1 MALNVGEVI
10 ATLKADTS
18 QFTTGINAANNKL
31 DQLGKSI
38 QQSNSRFTAFL
49 KSGIITS
56 AGAVITS
63 QLTEP
68 LIGVAKSAILA
79 ADQLEQ
85 ASIAY
90 TTLLGSG
97 EAAQKM
103 MNDMRAFAASTP
115 FEFPELLEAGK
126 RLLAMGFN
134 AKQII
139 PVLTNVGNAVAG
151 VGGDVGVMNRVILA
165 MGQIQAKGQL
175 MSGEMRQLAEAGIPA
190 WEFLAKFLN
199 VTIPEAMDMVTKKQ
213 VSGAQAITAL
223 QAGMAAKFGGMME
236 QQSKTIT
243 GVLANLQDTLGFI
256 LTEIGVEL
264 VKTLNLKEI
273 IGNIRDFAQSFLT
286 WFQSL
291 DDGTK
296 RTILVLTGAFAA
308 GGPILVAVGAFM
320 AAMTVITAP
329 MLATGAIITG
339 IVAGVGLIIANW
351 TSLKNQA
358 IAIWTGLRDGVV
370 KIVTDTY
377 TGIKTYL
384 SDKLMAI
391 VQPVQQFSNNVLNIF
406 KRLRYELVGGSEVPD
421 MVQEIGDHM
430 RMLDKNMTAPARV
443 AAQGTWTVFRD
454 LAGKMDTV
462 SQQIATTMVSV
473 WTSTSNTISNA
484 LATQLIK
491 GNDWKATME
500 SISISV
506 LSTFLNL
513 GIQLIAQKGLQLA
526 VWTAQNAGILAGEST
541 TAAGVVSIW
550 TAATASVTGALGAM
564 TGAIAAFFTGTI
576 IPMFAT
582 VGEVVMTFLS
592 AIATS
597 LDISIFGAP
606 FSIPVWAA
614 VGLVAA
620 AVGVISAFSFGA
632 FAEGG
637 IVQGPMMGLV
647 GEAGPEAI
655 IPLSQLASMGFGG
668 GQQTVIVELDGK
680 VLTRSV
686 FDNMGGTLRIR
697 GVRA

>member
-1 MALNVGEVI
+1 MALNVGEIV

-18 QFTTGINAANNKL
+18 QFITGINAANHKL
-31 DQLGKSI
+31 DQLGNSV
-38 QQSNSRFTAFL
+38 QQSHSRFSAFL
-49 KSGIITS
+49 KSGIITG

-370 KIVTDTY
+370 KIATDTY
-377 TGIKTYL
+377 TGIKTYFV
-384 SDKLMAI
+384 DKLMAI

-430 RMLDKNMTAPARV
+430 RMLDKNMSAPARV
-443 AAQGTWTVFRD
+443 AAQGTWDVFRD
-454 LAGKMDTV
+454 LSGKMDTV
-462 SQQIATTMVSV
+462 SRQMATTMVSV
-473 WTSTSNTISNA
+473 WTSTSNSISNA

-637 IVQGPMMGLV
+637 IVKSPMMGLV

-668 GQQTVIVELDGK
+668 GQQVVIVELDGK

-686 FDNMGGTLRIR
+686 FDNMGGTFRIR

>member
-103 MNDMRAFAASTP
+103 MNEMRAFAASTP

-151 VGGDVGVMNRVILA
+151 VGGNVGVMNRVILA

-175 MSGEMRQLAEAGIPA
+175 LSGEMRQLAEAGIPA

-236 QQSKTIT
+236 QQSQTIT
-243 GVLANLQDTLGFI
+243 GVFSNLNDTLGFI

-339 IVAGVGLIIANW
+339 IVAGVGVIIANW
-351 TSLKNQA
+351 TSLKNRA

-370 KIVTDTY
+370 KIATDTY
-377 TGIKTYL
+377 TGIKTYFV
-384 SDKLMAI
+384 DKLMAI
-391 VQPVQQFSNNVLNIF
+391 VQPVQQFSNNVLGIF
-406 KRLRYELVGGSEVPD
+406 KQLRYELVGGSEVPD
-421 MVQEIGDHM
+421 MVKEIGDHM
-430 RMLDKNMTAPARV
+430 RMLDKNMSAPARV
-443 AAQGTWTVFRD
+443 AAQGTWDVFRD
-454 LAGKMDTV
+454 LSGKMDTV
-462 SQQIATTMVSV
+462 SRQMATTMVSV
-473 WTSTSNTISNA
+473 WTSTSNSISNA